1 MEAAPQDAM
10 ARKLKTYV
18 TSVGFFDLAVAAP
31 SMKAALEA
39 WGFRHNAFQQGFA
52 NETGDADII
61 AAAMAKPGVVV
72 RRPVGSSE
80 PFREDAELP
89 KGFALPRMGKAQE
102 RAAPKPSPKPKAG
115 RQPKETSPRA
125 AIISFAR
132 EKKRRDRARARDEA
146 AGKRADEKQRL
157 AVEKAKRALDRARE
171 GHEQKLAKLE
181 RQRAGVD
188 RLIEQEN
195 QKWDKLRGNLET
207 SLNRAHKR

>member
-1 MEAAPQDAM
+1 M
-10 ARKLKTYV
+10 ARKLKTFV

-52 NETGDADII
+52 NETRDADII

-72 RRPVGSSE
+72 RRPVGTSE

-89 KGFALPRMGKAQE
+89 KGFAIPRIGKTQK
-102 RAAPKPSPKPKAG
+102 RAATKPLPAPKAS
-115 RQPKETSPRA
+115 RQAEEAPSRA

-132 EKKRRDRARARDEA
+132 EKKRRDRERAREEA
-146 AGKRADEKQRL
+146 GRKRADEKRRL

-171 GHEQKLAKLE
+171 RHEQKLAKLE

-195 QKWDKLRGNLET
+195 QTWDKLRGNLEA
-207 SLNRAHKR
+207 SLDRARER